1 MCLAGYYALTAQ
13 ECFNGY
19 EFRKE
24 HATLTIPQ
32 STQQS
37 SEQVLFHSEAILWF

>member
-24 HATLTIPQ
+24 HATLILQ

-37 SEQVLFHSEAILWF
+37 SEQVLFHLEAILWF